1 MTTIIKHTD
10 KAASDTKQTDKNK
23 DVLINT
29 LSQADQLTLPEGF
42 ENSKSWKRAQQSTKI
57 VGSRNPGQ
65 WQISLLRPN
74 GNIGGDYFVTFC
86 LQSHEHEHESHI
98 LADCS
103 CEGYKYQDI
112 CCHVLYFWWQFC
124 QHNILV
130 YDIQTREYHQSPPQN
145 LNLREFQPD
154 QEQEK
159 KQKQEVA
166 A

>member
-10 KAASDTKQTDKNK
+10 KAAANTKQTDK
-23 DVLINT
+23 DVLISM
-29 LSQADQLTLPEGF
+29 LSQADKLTLPERF
-42 ENSKSWKRAQQSTKI
+42 ETSSSWVRAQQSTKI

-65 WQISLLRPN
+65 WQISLLRPD

-86 LQSHEHEHESHI
+86 LQSHDHESHI

-103 CEGYKYQDI
+103 CDGFKYQDI

-130 YDIQTREYHQSPPQN
+130 YDIETRAYHQSPPQN
-145 LNLREFQPD
+145 LNLIDSQPD
-154 QEQEK
+154 QQQQEK
-159 KQKQEVA
+159 EQKQEVVA
-166 A
+166 